1 MDTNTAL
8 SQAETLL
15 QPFSGG
21 FTRAEDN
28 RLDVVME
35 PGKLKQAVS
44 ALFKAHWGYL
54 GAITGLD
61 VVPPANPD
69 GTPGAGAHFEVL
81 YTFFEGAAVANM
93 RVSLSY
99 DKPVLPTICDI
110 IPSATLYERELMEL
124 FGVTIDGT
132 PSLDRLILSDDWPEG
147 VYPLRKS
154 FTGLDSQQA

>member
-1 MDTNTAL
+1 
-8 SQAETLL
+8 
-15 QPFSGG
+15 
-21 FTRAEDN
+21 
-28 RLDVVME
+28 
-35 PGKLKQAVS
+35 
-44 ALFKAHWGYL
+44 
-54 GAITGLD
+54 
-61 VVPPANPD
+61 